1 MRPLAILL
9 LCMVG
14 AVALADWPPR
24 KLVRSGM
31 EPYVT
36 FRSGESRINT
46 RSYRKVI
53 AFEDWADLWIEHT
66 GAKRHK
72 GKYNWFYNE
81 AGVPFVDF
89 ERCMVIA
96 VFQGE
101 GWNSAGVRV
110 VTITEEEDHILLRF
124 DDQSYQTMGPDG
136 GGQRVTPFGIFV
148 LPRSKKP
155 VVLEE
160 NVQGLIGKPPKWK
173 ERAKL

>member
-1 MRPLAILL
+1 
-9 LCMVG
+9 MVG
-14 AVALADWPPR
+14 AAALADWPPNPN
-24 KLVRSGM
+24 LLRSGM
-31 EPYVT
+31 EPFVG
-36 FRSGESRINT
+36 FSGADSKVKLRQ
-46 RSYRKVI
+46 YRKVTSVG
-53 AFEDWADLWIEHT
+53 DWPELWISHLGLSQIE
-66 GAKRHK
+66 GE
-72 GKYNWFYNE
+72 YNWFYNE

-89 ERCMVIA
+89 ERCMVIS

-160 NVQGLIGKPPKWK
+160 NVQGLIGKPPVWK
-173 ERAKL
+173 ERARL

>member
-1 MRPLAILL
+1 MKPLATVLVLL
-9 LCMVG
+9 VG
-14 AVALADWPPR
+14 AAALADWPPR
-24 KLVRSGM
+24 QLVRSGM

-36 FRSGESRINT
+36 FRSGESKIKT
-46 RSYRKVI
+46 RSYRKVT

-66 GAKRHK
+66 GAQRHD

-110 VTITEEEDHILLRF
+110 VTVAEEEERILLRF
-124 DDQSYQTMGPDG
+124 DDQSFQTSGPDG
-136 GGQRVTPFGIFV
+136 GGVRVTPFGIFV
-148 LPRSKKP
+148 LPKSEKP

-160 NVQGLIGKPPKWK
+160 NVQGLIGKPPIWK
-173 ERAKL
+173 ERARL